1 MWTPYHF
8 HTYPQFFCARPDSNN
23 RNEATSSVLT
33 ILCLDIHPQIQ
44 RDRKYSS
51 CWTKAIHCN
60 YNIRSLCSS
69 EMLHCVDWQL
79 VLLGMLDPQRSDCP
93 KTTVTIYQ
101 STVKEHRPHLHCG
114 RSQRLYNIE
123 LHTFWSRGIYNPRYC
138 RNISQAGTLKHGGTV
153 ERVHSISTSETTD
166 TVVTVNDVEALETED
181 TVVISHSVGQY

>member
-1 MWTPYHF
+1 MSCEPLTTFTPTLSSSVQGQIPIIEMKQH
-8 HTYPQFFCARPDSNN
+8 
-23 RNEATSSVLT
+23 SSVLT

-69 EMLHCVDWQL
+69 EMLNSVDWQL
-79 VLLGMLDPQRSDCP
+79 VLLGLFDPQRLECP

-101 STVKEHRPHLHCG
+101 SMLKEHRSHLHCG

-123 LHTFWSRGIYNPRYC
+123 LHTFWGRGI
-138 RNISQAGTLKHGGTV
+138 
-153 ERVHSISTSETTD
+153 
-166 TVVTVNDVEALETED
+166 
-181 TVVISHSVGQY
+181 